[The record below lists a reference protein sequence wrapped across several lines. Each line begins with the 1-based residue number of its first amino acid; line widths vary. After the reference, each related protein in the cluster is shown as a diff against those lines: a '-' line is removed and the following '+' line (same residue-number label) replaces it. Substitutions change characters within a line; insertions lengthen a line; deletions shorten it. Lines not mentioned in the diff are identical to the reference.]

1 MIRKVFG
8 LAAALPLV
16 AVLIVA
22 GFAQPAAAIDVKV
35 VKSPKGVTAWLVTD
49 RTAPVL
55 HMAFAFR
62 PGALRDP
69 VGKEGLTNLMT
80 TLLDEGAG
88 ELDSLAFQRRM
99 EELALTWSMNAG
111 RDTIHASVRTLT
123 RHQTEVFKLVG
134 LALAKPRFD
143 AEPIERARAQLQS
156 YLKREMTDPNTIAY
170 RTWLKG
176 MYPEHPYGRTV
187 DGTPD
192 SIGKLTREDLVAQH
206 RAVFGRDNLIIGVVG
221 NIGPE
226 ELAPLLDEAF
236 GALPETSA
244 PVEIAEVTPQANG
257 TVSVHRMSIPQSVV
271 MFGHGALKREDKD
284 FYAALVMNH
293 ILGGGTFSS
302 RLYTEVREKRGLAY
316 SVYSYLNP
324 FEKGPLYMGQ
334 VSTENGRV
342 KESIDIIRAEWK
354 RMAEGEVTK
363 DEVDAAKTYITGS
376 YALRFA
382 SASDISRMLVNTQV
396 DGNGHDYFDK
406 RNSYI
411 SAVTLEDVKR
421 VAARLLHA
429 DKLTF
434 FVVGSPVGL

>member
-1 MIRKVFG
+1 MMRKVLGFAAT
-8 LAAALPLV
+8 LVVAAVLVSPAAAL
-16 AVLIVA
+16 
-22 GFAQPAAAIDVKV
+22 DVKV

-88 ELDSLAFQRRM
+88 DLDSLAFQRRM

-123 RHQTEVFKLVG
+123 RHQKDVFKLVG
-134 LALAKPRFD
+134 LALTKPRFD
-143 AEPIERARAQLQS
+143 AEPIERARAQLVS

-187 DGTPD
+187 DGTPE
-192 SIGKLTREDLVAQH
+192 SIGKLTKEDLHAQH
-206 RAVFGRDNLIIGVVG
+206 RAAFGRDNLIVGVVG
-221 NIGPE
+221 NISPE
-226 ELAPLLDEAF
+226 ELAPLLDDAF
-236 GALPETSA
+236 GGLPEQSA
-244 PVEIAEVTPQANG
+244 QMEIGEVTPHATG
-257 TVSVHRMSIPQSVV
+257 EVSVQRMSIPQSVV
-271 MFGHGALKREDKD
+271 MFGHGALKRDDKD
-284 FYAALVMNH
+284 FYAAMVMNH

-334 VSTENGRV
+334 VSTENKRV

-354 RMAEGEVTK
+354 RMAQGEVTAE
-363 DEVDAAKTYITGS
+363 EVESAKTYITGS

-396 DGNGHDYFDK
+396 DGNGPDYFDK
-406 RNSYI
+406 RNGYI
-411 SAVTLEDVKR
+411 QAVTLADVKR
-421 VAARLLHA
+421 VAARLLQA

-434 FVVGSPVGL
+434 FVVGNPVGL

>member
-1 MIRKVFG
+1 MRRILG
-8 LAAALPLV
+8 LAAVILV
-16 AVLIVA
+16 AA
-22 GFAQPAAAIDVKV
+22 AFAQPAAAIDVKV
-35 VKSPKGVTAWLVTD
+35 VKSAKGVTAWLVVD
-49 RTAPVL
+49 HTAPVM
-55 HMAFAFR
+55 HMAFVFR

-88 ELDSLAFQRRM
+88 EYDSLAFQRRM

-111 RDTIHASVRTLT
+111 RDTIHGSVRTLS
-123 RHQTEVFKLVG
+123 RHRGEVFKLVG
-134 LALAKPRFD
+134 LALTQPRFD
-143 AEPIERARAQLQS
+143 AEPVERARAQLRA
-156 YLKREMTDPNTIAY
+156 YLRREMTDPSTIAY
-170 RTWLKG
+170 RTWLKT

-187 DGTPD
+187 DGTPET
-192 SIGKLTREDLVAQH
+192 IAKLTRDDLVALH
-206 RAVFGRDNLIIGVVG
+206 RATFGRDNLIVGVVG
-221 NIGPE
+221 DISPE
-226 ELAPLLDEAF
+226 ELAPLLDDAF
-236 GALPETSA
+236 GGLPEKSA
-244 PVEIAEVTPQANG
+244 PVEIGEVTPQATG
-257 TVSVHRMSIPQSVV
+257 AVSVHRMSIPQSVV

-284 FYAALVMNH
+284 FYAAIVMNH

-354 RMAEGEVTK
+354 RMAEGEVTAE
-363 DEVDAAKTYITGS
+363 EVESAKTYLTGS
-376 YALRFA
+376 WALRFA
-382 SASDISRMLVNTQV
+382 SSSDISRMLVNTQV
-396 DGNGHDYFDK
+396 DGNGPDYFAK
-406 RNSYI
+406 RNGYI
-411 SAVTLEDVKR
+411 TAVTLADVKR

-434 FVVGSPVGL
+434 FVVGNPMGL

>member
-1 MIRKVFG
+1 MIRKFFGFAAAIFVVAG
-8 LAAALPLV
+8 LAA
-16 AVLIVA
+16 
-22 GFAQPAAAIDVKV
+22 PAAAIDVKV
-35 VKSPKGVTAWLVTD
+35 VKSPKGITAWLVTD

-69 VGKEGLTNLMT
+69 VGKEGLTNLLT
-80 TLLDEGAG
+80 TLIDEGAG

-111 RDTIHASVRTLT
+111 RDTIHASVRTLS

-134 LALAKPRFD
+134 IALTQPRFD
-143 AEPIERARAQLQS
+143 AEPIERARAQIRAFLR
-156 YLKREMTDPNTIAY
+156 REMTDPNTIAY
-170 RTWLKG
+170 RTWMKG

-192 SIGKLTREDLVAQH
+192 TITKVTREDLVAQH
-206 RAVFGRDNLIIGVVG
+206 RAAFARDNLIVGVVG
-221 NIGPE
+221 NISAE
-226 ELAPLLDEAF
+226 ELAPLLDMAF
-236 GALPETSA
+236 GGLPEKSVPMEIGEVA
-244 PVEIAEVTPQANG
+244 PHATGEI
-257 TVSVHRMSIPQSVV
+257 SVQRMSIPQSVV

-284 FYAALVMNH
+284 FYAAMVMNH

-316 SVYSYLNP
+316 SVYSFLNP

-334 VSTENGRV
+334 VSTENARV

-354 RMAEGEVTK
+354 RMAAGEVTAE
-363 DEVDAAKTYITGS
+363 EVDSAKTYLTGS

-396 DGNGHDYFDK
+396 DGNGPDYFDK
-406 RNSYI
+406 RNGYI
-411 SAVTLEDVKR
+411 QSVSLDDVKR
-421 VAARLLHA
+421 VAARLLQA

-434 FVVGSPVGL
+434 FVVGNPAGL

>member
-1 MIRKVFG
+1 MMRKFLGFAAVLFVAAG
-8 LAAALPLV
+8 LAAPAVAL
-16 AVLIVA
+16 
-22 GFAQPAAAIDVKV
+22 DVKV
-35 VKSPKGVTAWLVTD
+35 VKSPKGLTAWLVTD

-80 TLLDEGAG
+80 ILLDEGAG
-88 ELDSLAFQRRM
+88 DLDSLAFQRRM
-99 EELALTWSMNAG
+99 EELALTWRVNAG
-111 RDTIHASVRTLT
+111 RDTVHGTVRTLS
-123 RHQTEVFKLVG
+123 RHQNEVFKLVG
-134 LALAKPRFD
+134 LALTKPRFD
-143 AEPIERARAQLQS
+143 AEPIERARAQLRAF
-156 YLKREMTDPNTIAY
+156 LRRELTDPNTIAY
-170 RTWLKG
+170 RTWMKG

-192 SIGKLTREDLVAQH
+192 TIAKLTREDLVAQH
-206 RAVFGRDNLIIGVVG
+206 RATFARDNLIVGVVG
-221 NIGPE
+221 NISAE
-226 ELAPLLDEAF
+226 ELAPLLDVAF
-236 GALPETSA
+236 GDLPEKAA
-244 PVEIAEVTPQANG
+244 PMEIVEVTPHATG
-257 TVSVHRMSIPQSVV
+257 EISVQRMSIPQSVV
-271 MFGHGALKREDKD
+271 MFGHGALKRDDKE
-284 FYAALVMNH
+284 FYAAMVMNH

-316 SVYSYLNP
+316 SVYSFLNP

-334 VSTENGRV
+334 VSTENARV

-354 RMAEGEVTK
+354 RMAGGEVT
-363 DEVDAAKTYITGS
+363 DEEVASAKTYITGS

-396 DGNGHDYFDK
+396 DGNGPDYFDK
-406 RNSYI
+406 RNGYI
-411 SAVTLEDVKR
+411 QAVTLDDVKR

-434 FVVGSPVGL
+434 FVVGNPAGL

>member
-1 MIRKVFG
+1 MFRKALGFAAALFVAAG
-8 LAAALPLV
+8 LAA
-16 AVLIVA
+16 
-22 GFAQPAAAIDVKV
+22 PAAAIDVKV
-35 VKSPKGVTAWLVTD
+35 VKSPKGITAWLVTD

-80 TLLDEGAG
+80 IVLDEGAG

-99 EELALTWSMNAG
+99 EELALTWQMNAG

-123 RHQTEVFKLVG
+123 RHQNEVFKLVG
-134 LALAKPRFD
+134 LALTKPRFD
-143 AEPIERARAQLQS
+143 AEPIERARAQLRAF
-156 YLKREMTDPNTIAY
+156 LRREMTDPNTIAY
-170 RTWLKG
+170 RSWMQG

-187 DGTPD
+187 DGTPET
-192 SIGKLTREDLVAQH
+192 IAKLTRDDLVAQH
-206 RAVFGRDNLIIGVVG
+206 RASFGRDNLIVGVVG
-221 NIGPE
+221 NISAE
-226 ELAPLLDEAF
+226 ELAPLLDVAF
-236 GALPETSA
+236 GDLPEKSA
-244 PVEIAEVTPQANG
+244 PLEIGEVSPHATGEVT
-257 TVSVHRMSIPQSVV
+257 VKRMSIPQSVV
-271 MFGHGALKREDKD
+271 MFGHGALKRDDKD
-284 FYAALVMNH
+284 FYAAMVMNH

-354 RMAEGEVTK
+354 RMALGEVTA
-363 DEVDAAKTYITGS
+363 DEVDSAKTYITGS

-382 SASDISRMLVNTQV
+382 SASAISRMLVNTQV
-396 DGNGHDYFDK
+396 DGNGPDYFDK
-406 RNSYI
+406 RNGYI
-411 SAVTLEDVKR
+411 QAVTLADVKR
-421 VAARLLHA
+421 VAARLLQA

-434 FVVGSPVGL
+434 FVVGNPAGL